1 MRKFH
6 LWIIFTVDNA
16 TRRFARGDLTLV
28 AGAQMAA
35 RGDSAKWA
43 TGVCRSAMF
52 AAGYAAAAVHYARVG
67 ASSCRRCSAKSRYLP
82 GYKWSKQTIA
92 RYELVSRRWP
102 RQGDFRL
109 VFAAS
114 VLFNLAAFRRATPR
128 EIDSGQSLTSRG
140 GGAKRRLT
148 Q

>member
-43 TGVCRSAMF
+43 TGVCRS
-52 AAGYAAAAVHYARVG
+52 GYV
-67 ASSCRRCSAKSRYLP
+67 CRRIRCGRGALCTCRCFVVSPVLGEIALFA
-82 GYKWSKQTIA
+82 GVQMVQTNNSSI
-92 RYELVSRRWP
+92 
-102 RQGDFRL
+102 
-109 VFAAS
+109 
-114 VLFNLAAFRRATPR
+114 
-128 EIDSGQSLTSRG
+128 
-140 GGAKRRLT
+140 
-148 Q
+148 